1 MSVRPSKTRGAF
13 ANAVYAGLIL
23 VGFVACQLTDPDVVE
38 RGADGGIRL
47 DSAASLVVKNDAN
60 SPTSDMARERPDA
73 SNDTSGPPPSG
84 GSGGGSGSD
93 ASIGAGGTGGTAD
106 LDAGMGDTLT
116 GAAIDGG
123 SDDPDYF
130 CAKSTYVFCE
140 DFEHG
145 DERWETTGASWE
157 TVATGSSEES
167 NHVYKPEE
175 KTASTAY
182 VVGPLWADVTI
193 EVRVMVSSFGSMSS
207 ADRAEVYARY
217 VDATTL
223 WAFSLSGD
231 GKLSLR
237 KGMSVVGNTTTVT
250 GIEDVWHSLK
260 LKVVGTTGHT
270 TLEGYLDGKLMVT
283 WTDLTTSSANPL
295 GTIGLGVYGAAT
307 PVFDDVRVSTP

>member
-1 MSVRPSKTRGAF
+1 MSAHRRTGHGDLTSALYTGIIV
-13 ANAVYAGLIL
+13 
-23 VGFVACQLTDPDVVE
+23 VGFLGCQLTEPDVVE
-38 RGADGGIRL
+38 RGVDGGVVL
-47 DSAASLVVKNDAN
+47 DGAASLID
-60 SPTSDMARERPDA
+60 TLDA
-73 SNDTSGPPPSG
+73 SIEDAGRDRPSTSAETSGPRPSG
-84 GSGGGSGSD
+84 GSGGGLGPD
-93 ASIGAGGTGGTAD
+93 ASIGAGGAGGAVALDGGTS
-106 LDAGMGDTLT
+106 DTPT
-116 GAAIDGG
+116 GTASDSG

-145 DERWETTGASWE
+145 AGRWETTGSSWE
-157 TVATGSSEES
+157 TIATGTSEEA
-167 NHVYKPEE
+167 NHVYRPSE

-223 WAFSLSGD
+223 WAFTLSGD

-250 GIEDVWHSLK
+250 DIEDVWHSLK